1 MALRAGQASAA
12 AMVQRGDVGRLVHG
26 RPRQL
31 LLLALG
37 LCAAQPPPPAELG
50 DGELCESGDGSV
62 RDGLEALC
70 CGGMRCIWNDVYPLQ
85 CSPGCAE
92 MWLPAMAHCRDT
104 FLRPGNG
111 AGMDFFTGLC
121 TEAISAQQADPF
133 RHGLR
138 VADVLCYVAGV
149 ALVEQPPSWHRCQG
163 VDSLI
168 GSADGALPPLPRC
181 VQPLANAEGILPRL
195 EAIRREQQES
205 CDCFMCDLEG
215 EEVMEAWD
223 DVVLPALYL
232 EISVDRDLGTEEAM
246 QAFLDEIAEQ
256 LGLPDSTRLVPR
268 IPATGCSCVCSTS
281 WPGLCTRT
289 GQGVTQVGTCA

>member
-1 MALRAGQASAA
+1 MHLRRDAAPRGRAGAPGAPKLPGVSCCLLFDGAGSAGTSWSWLLLADDLIGLLRRARSVMALRAGQASAA

-121 TEAISAQQADPF
+121 TEAISAPNTETHFPF
-133 RHGLR
+133 SSYQPRRGPRPLNL
-138 VADVLCYVAGV
+138 VYASSVLS
-149 ALVEQPPSWHRCQG
+149 P
-163 VDSLI
+163 
-168 GSADGALPPLPRC
+168 
-181 VQPLANAEGILPRL
+181 
-195 EAIRREQQES
+195 
-205 CDCFMCDLEG
+205 CFD
-215 EEVMEAWD
+215 
-223 DVVLPALYL
+223 
-232 EISVDRDLGTEEAM
+232 
-246 QAFLDEIAEQ
+246 
-256 LGLPDSTRLVPR
+256 DSTQGLFKMSHRLQHL
-268 IPATGCSCVCSTS
+268 TT
-281 WPGLCTRT
+281 
-289 GQGVTQVGTCA
+289 